1 MGFSMRQGPVSQTQP
16 MAEINMIPLVDV
28 MLVLLVIFIITA
40 PLMQQAVP
48 VDLPQVSASAL
59 EDKPRVLRVALDAG
73 GAVQVDEQAL
83 GWEEVPTVL
92 RAAAAEGGD
101 PELQLY
107 ADRRTAY
114 EQVARLIAAAQD
126 AGLARIA
133 FVTEPS
139 ANP

>member
-1 MGFSMRQGPVSQTQP
+1 MAFSMNGGGAGPAQP

-40 PLMQQAVP
+40 PLMQQAVA
-48 VDLPQVSASAL
+48 VDLPQVSAAAL
-59 EDKPRVLRVALDAG
+59 EDKPRMLRVALNAG
-73 GAVQVDEQAL
+73 GAVQVDEQAV
-83 GWEEVPTVL
+83 GWEELPTVL
-92 RAAAAEGGD
+92 RAAAAEGAG

-107 ADRRTAY
+107 ADRRTAS

-133 FVTEPS
+133 FVSEP
-139 ANP
+139 AAR

>member
-73 GAVQVDEQAL
+73 GALQVDEQAV
-83 GWEEVPTVL
+83 GWEELPTVL
-92 RAAAAEGGD
+92 RAAAEEAD

>member
-1 MGFSMRQGPVSQTQP
+1 MNGRRAGPAEP

-40 PLMQQAVP
+40 PLMQQAVA

-59 EDKPRVLRVALDAG
+59 EDKPRVLR
-73 GAVQVDEQAL
+73 
-83 GWEEVPTVL
+83 
-92 RAAAAEGGD
+92 AAAADRAD

-133 FVTEPS
+133 FVS
-139 ANP
+139 